1 MSWFL
6 YLTLNSF
13 YVTPMY
19 VSGLFLSFRVTEAS
33 YVVEIISL
41 NRLTDSTEINEH
53 RSIREKRQPSF
64 TYISIPV

>member
-1 MSWFL
+1 MK
-6 YLTLNSF
+6 TRIK
-13 YVTPMY
+13 
-19 VSGLFLSFRVTEAS
+19 LSKHYSIEPLLS
-33 YVVEIISL
+33 SLSVEIISL